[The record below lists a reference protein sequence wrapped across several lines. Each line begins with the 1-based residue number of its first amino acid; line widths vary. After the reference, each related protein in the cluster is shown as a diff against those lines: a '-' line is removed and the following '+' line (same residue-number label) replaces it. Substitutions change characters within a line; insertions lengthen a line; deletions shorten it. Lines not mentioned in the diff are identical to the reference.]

1 MPIQT
6 LTVFGPS
13 YYLVAFDRDGRER
26 ADDPHGVGGSMSARV
41 LDEATRLAPT
51 DVFLLAHGWK
61 GDVPGAVEQYD
72 LWISAML
79 HLRADRDE
87 FEQRPGG
94 FRPVWVGLH
103 WPSQP
108 WGDED
113 LGGAEAPPY
122 RRNAVAQAFRPALR
136 QFVDTWADRLGDS
149 PGIRAA
155 LEVIGR
161 EAAQSQFRA
170 DLSSTLRD
178 AYSALDA
185 ALGLGN
191 GGLAAPPGD
200 DRGAFDPD
208 AALAAEAEFAG
219 RGVREG
225 ADILGPLRQLS
236 FWTMKKRARV
246 VGEGGMHAL
255 LRALQDAFTGQDVR
269 IHLMGHSF
277 GAIVTSA
284 IVGGPGGNS
293 PLPIPV
299 RSLVLVQ
306 GAMSLWSFARRI
318 PIAPERS
325 GYFHRIVDHA
335 CVAGPIVATRSRHD
349 TALGRFY
356 PIAAGVARDMT
367 VGVDEYPRYGAL
379 GTFGARGLNVGVVD
393 QSVLDAEGAYEF
405 LPGTIHNLDASDV
418 IREGGGLSGAHSD
431 IFDPEIAH
439 AVWQAA
445 TGPAPQG

>member
-6 LTVFGPS
+6 LTDFGSS
-13 YYLVAFDRDGRER
+13 YYLVAFDGDGRER
-26 ADDPHGVGGSMSARV
+26 ADDPDGVDGSMSARV

-87 FEQRPGG
+87 LEQRPGG

-122 RRNAVAQAFRPALR
+122 RRNAVAQVFRPALH
-136 QFVDTWADRLGDS
+136 QFVDEWAERLGDS
-149 PGIRAA
+149 PEIRAA

-161 EAAQSQFRA
+161 EAAVARFRPH
-170 DLSSTLRD
+170 LSLSLRD
-178 AYSALDA
+178 AYRALDE
-185 ALGLGN
+185 ALGLGAD
-191 GGLAAPPGD
+191 GLAAPPGG
-200 DRGAFDPD
+200 DREPFDPD
-208 AALAAEAEFAG
+208 VALAAEAEFDG

-246 VGEGGMHAL
+246 VGEGGMHEFV
-255 LRALQDAFTGQDVR
+255 RALQDALTGHGLRV
-269 IHLMGHSF
+269 HLMGHSF
-277 GAIVTSA
+277 GAIIASA
-284 IVGGPGGNS
+284 IVGGPGGS
-293 PLPIPV
+293 SGLPGPV
-299 RSLVLVQ
+299 HSLVLVQ
-306 GAMSLWSFARRI
+306 GAMSLWSFARQI
-318 PIAPERS
+318 PIAPEKS
-325 GYFHRIVDHA
+325 GYFHRVVESA
-335 CVAGPIVATRSRHD
+335 CVAGPIVTTRSRHD

-379 GTFGARGLNVGVVD
+379 GAFGARGLDARVVD
-393 QSVLDAEGAYEF
+393 QRMLGVEGSYAF
-405 LPGTIHNLDASDV
+405 QPGTVHNLEASEI
-418 IREGGGLSGAHSD
+418 IRDGGGLSGAHSD
-431 IFDPEIAH
+431 VFEPEVAH
-439 AVWQAA
+439 AMLQASHLRRW
-445 TGPAPQG
+445 